1 MYLHYKCS
9 SIWSSR
15 TTCSTS
21 EEKKVRRVWRLLDN
35 SCCLT
40 GNTVTQSHLSC
51 RHTQYAVRSANKLN
65 QYYFTSCHMWYV
77 EYSNRNQTKME
88 GLWKCLSV
96 GLSFD
101 YLDNRSLGG
110 CIAEDPRECSVKL
123 SYELFMKQILEYNTN
138 TCYIECIWVW
148 TVGWTKNVWCIF
160 TIFKRISQKDDQHI
174 NRWLWRYS
182 RFFLLSINPT
192 KIPKPTMC

>member
-1 MYLHYKCS
+1 MQWGQPTNWI
-9 SIWSSR
+9 SIILLPVTCGMWSIQ
-15 TTCSTS
+15 T
-21 EEKKVRRVWRLLDN
+21 EIKQKWKVCGSV
-35 SCCLT
+35 
-40 GNTVTQSHLSC
+40 
-51 RHTQYAVRSANKLN
+51 
-65 QYYFTSCHMWYV
+65 
-77 EYSNRNQTKME
+77 
-88 GLWKCLSV
+88 CLSV
-96 GLSFD
+96 CPSIISTTAHLIDFI
-101 YLDNRSLGG
+101 LGG